1 MFLNN
6 LNNEQKNLFLE
17 LAIKAAE
24 ISRGMSLEEKNML
37 KEFALEMMITPK
49 YETIK
54 SSEEIIK
61 RLTEISSKKDLRII
75 TFEILGIM
83 YSDSNYD
90 ETEKD
95 FVFSIANAF
104 GITKESV
111 IDMDSAI
118 KKYSELYSEICN
130 LVLQQ

>member
-17 LAIKAAE
+17 FAIKAAE